1 MPDRDDGIY
10 QSSYNNNLLCLY
22 IKFLNLNFVL
32 FDDELV
38 TEAEHKTR
46 DNLAEFS
53 QT

>member
-1 MPDRDDGIY
+1 MVEFTNLRATTI
-10 QSSYNNNLLCLY
+10 SYAY